1 MTRPLSAEH
10 LEMSYW
16 IEDAESVP
24 SCGSFMPPP
33 KAVGM
38 CEGKE
43 TCICAY
49 NEVRSDTGVTTYHKA
64 IIKWHNAYDTLLED
78 WHLAEGPDP
87 RQAETQPVTECANI
101 TTV

>member
-1 MTRPLSAEH
+1 
-10 LEMSYW
+10 
-16 IEDAESVP
+16 
-24 SCGSFMPPP
+24 MPPP

-78 WHLAEGPDP
+78 
-87 RQAETQPVTECANI
+87 
-101 TTV
+101 